1 MPKYHFL
8 IELLRQVFVYGRT
21 YLLTLTQLTLQIY
34 GCWLILDS
42 LIIFK
47 ECTNFGLKRK
57 EFGLGA
63 GGATAREAKPKDKV
77 CGGYDIHR
85 YPQWAS
91 ILLQGLN
98 RHSV

>member
-1 MPKYHFL
+1 MHQF
-8 IELLRQVFVYGRT
+8 
-21 YLLTLTQLTLQIY
+21 
-34 GCWLILDS
+34 WA
-42 LIIFK
+42 
-47 ECTNFGLKRK
+47 K